1 MKKSKKIIILVIG
14 LLIVVLGVILES
26 TNTTNYVGRMD
37 VFLRRQVSRIEM
49 QPTRFIPTRR
59 IAETFESTL
68 KIKRVTEANQ
78 FVLSSPFG
86 GKSIGE
92 YSFCAENSNIDIQQ
106 LAFYTT
112 GRGDPISVNVI
123 LSKPDNTTEVLTTTD
138 ITSWLRLDV
147 TTSRQNVFSV
157 ASGTCSSINITIAS
171 NNTAERLN
179 NAFWYKIDLKSI
191 VSNARNTK
199 VFNSQTH
206 SFDLYS
212 ATSDGTDLNGSIA
225 IFREEN
231 KIFLDKLPRNDDAK
245 SKTYT
250 GYLGEFQFWSRENN
264 TSSVINGLTLHI
276 DGETEAAGQSFPVS
290 IYINSRNSNVYR
302 DTAPRDVR
310 IGDNINIP
318 IPNTQLKYGDV
329 LFLYY
334 NIENATNVKSLKFSI
349 INRNDINTN
358 TPPPTIHD
366 MQNGY
371 YQNSDIPEIVFP
383 YEGPLIT
390 FASQAPTITVSMNG
404 DYLSQNTSCYHP
416 YGNSLPN
423 GQINSAD
430 KPIIL
435 MLNGNG
441 AGLSASDLE
450 GLTATQTFKA
460 TGHFQ
465 AAELGLRHFTS
476 NDVANQNITVS
487 QNQTFSSQPISF
499 DGNFFNTE
507 LRLNSLTPVAS
518 SPSTPNIKIQLTNI
532 TLNKDIPVN
541 VRIVYWSCDED
552 GYVETQMPSGTTQIN
567 IEDPA
572 LWKNYHESPALPANY
587 NSNTIDEIRLY
598 NACFTS
604 YPGAS
609 KLHEFRFR
617 HDSGKTE
624 SPFNNLN
631 LKLGPV
637 TVALT
642 NWDSSEAVFSTSE
655 PVFLANNGGLCL
667 NMVARDPKPTV
678 APFTLRLD
686 LTHIKAYPA
695 NVSELNTESGIPVY
709 VDSDQHEL
717 SSTNKLNG
725 IPIRINPVEEG
736 APPPPPSPLPAS
748 SRPPIPPR
756 Y

>member
-1 MKKSKKIIILVIG
+1 MVG
-14 LLIVVLGVILES
+14 LFIVAMGVIFEA
-26 TNTTNYVGRMD
+26 TDTTNLVGRMGG
-37 VFLRRQVSRIEM
+37 FLRKPVNRLEM
-49 QPTRFIPTRR
+49 QPTRFIPGRR

-68 KIKRVTEANQ
+68 KIKRTTEADQ
-78 FVLSSPFG
+78 FVLTSPFG
-86 GKSIGE
+86 GQSIGK
-92 YSFCAENSNIDIQQ
+92 YSFCAENSDINIQQ
-106 LAFYTT
+106 LAFFTT
-112 GRGDPISVNVI
+112 GRGDPLSVNVI

-138 ITSWLRLDV
+138 ISNWLRLDV
-147 TTSRQNVFSV
+147 TTSLQNVFSV
-157 ASGTCSSINITIAS
+157 ASGTCSSINITVAG

-179 NAFWYKIDLKSI
+179 NASWYKIDLKSI

-199 VFNSQTH
+199 VFNTQTR

-212 ATSDGTDLNGSIA
+212 ATSNGAIARTLPDPVLNGSIA
-225 IFREEN
+225 IFKEEN
-231 KIFLDKLPRNDDAK
+231 KIFLDKFPRNDDAK
-245 SKTYT
+245 PKTHT

-264 TSSVINGLTLHI
+264 TKTIINGLTLYI
-276 DGETEAAGQSFPVS
+276 DGETEAAGQSFPIS

-318 IPNTQLKYGDV
+318 IPNTQLKYGDI

-349 INRNDINTN
+349 INKNAINTS

-366 MQNGY
+366 MQSGY
-371 YQNSDIPEIVFP
+371 WQNSDIPEIVFP

-390 FASQAPTITVSMNG
+390 FARQEPTITVTLNG
-404 DYLSQNTSCYHP
+404 DYLSQNTTCYHP

-423 GQINSAD
+423 GQINNED
-430 KPIIL
+430 KPILL

-450 GLTATQTFKA
+450 GLTLTQTFKA

-465 AAELGLRHFTS
+465 AAELGLKHFTS
-476 NDVANQNITVS
+476 NDVSDQNITVS
-487 QNQTFSSQPISF
+487 QNQTFSSQTIPF

-507 LRLNSLTPVAS
+507 LRLNSLTPVAN

-541 VRIVYWSCDED
+541 MRIVYWSCDEN
-552 GYVETQMPSGTTQIN
+552 GYAETQMPSGTTLIN

-572 LWKNYHESPALPANY
+572 LWKTSSESQALPTNY
-587 NSNTIDEIRLY
+587 NSNTTDEIRLY
-598 NACFTS
+598 NTSFTS

-609 KLHEFRFR
+609 KLYEFRFR
-617 HDSGKTE
+617 HDSEKTE
-624 SPFNNLN
+624 SPFRTLN

-637 TVALT
+637 TVAFT
-642 NWDSSEAVFSTSE
+642 DWNSSEAVFRTSE
-655 PVFLANNGGLCL
+655 PVFLANSGGIYLE
-667 NMVARDPKPTV
+667 MVATDPKPID

-695 NVSELNTESGIPVY
+695 NVSDINTEPEIPVY

-717 SSTNKLNG
+717 SDTNKING

-736 APPPPPSPLPAS
+736 TPPPPPSPLPTR